1 LCHVAGINMEMK
13 GMMIDKI
20 LNNYNKI
27 IFIDLDQLSLNIRN
41 NNIMLELKCK
51 KEKTKNISKRFYII
65 KMLNH
70 FYLPFWTSIPS
81 FQSLQVPNLQK
92 KEENVSKTLL
102 KTINKKKTY
111 YMSSVL
117 KN

>member
-1 LCHVAGINMEMK
+1 
-13 GMMIDKI
+13 
-20 LNNYNKI
+20 
-27 IFIDLDQLSLNIRN
+27 
-41 NNIMLELKCK
+41 
-51 KEKTKNISKRFYII
+51 
-65 KMLNH
+65 MLNH